1 MKKLITLILSILY
14 LININSSYLYGGSN
28 SIEVLRNN
36 TRGSTLK
43 MRGVVSKL
51 YYGSNNINK
60 TEFSRTS
67 NIGHAFVVNNNNG
80 TIYDSGN
87 GAGGTIIQKYSDC
100 ALHSTNNFFMVT
112 QIGEMRGFNGK
123 LYYSNFAY
131 IMNNNLNMYM
141 VFYFLEQYARLREAN
156 KFDSFDAIISTNNE
170 FILGADYNSV
180 KDMNINRT
188 IVQKIL
194 AEANINPT
202 GENDKYTQSDY
213 IRMLRYVFSYIKNG
227 DLSSSSFSIAEDMPQ
242 FLWLFEGADKETLG
256 ITDKGSGKLTKD
268 DISDLIDE
276 YVGSYEKTDNQRKVN
291 QLMSYYTI
299 IDLNRIED
307 MEKII
312 NSKNNGFSFNLDYNS
327 NNGSRLAM
335 LYHSSSKFIFDVLVS
350 YRNFSLDNEGT
361 ASYSYITA
369 GISLGINYNLFAAA
383 PSSFRVMFITDFDLD
398 KNNDFNYRDINLMI
412 ANTNSLDIDGLILSK
427 IELTSSFSY
436 TKRYLTDGKVNNS
449 SKYVIADTEHNSYL
463 LNLNL
468 NLVKIFRI
476 NNYISNN
483 ISLGLKYVLNLSDN
497 NNNNMF
503 RLNNKSNNTYSMVK
517 STNQYKDLYAIDF
530 NYNITVNKKF
540 NLNLNLTKELN
551 YRNNIAFGVGIRM
564 EM

>member
-14 LININSSYLYGGSN
+14 LFNINHSYLYGKSN

-43 MRGVVSKL
+43 MKGVVSKL
-51 YYGSNNINK
+51 YYGSSNINK
-60 TEFSRTS
+60 TEFSRTNS
-67 NIGHAFVVNNNNG
+67 MGHAFVVNNNNG

-87 GAGGTIIQKYSDC
+87 GTGGTIIQKYSDC

-131 IMNNNLNMYM
+131 IMNDNLNMYM

-156 KFDSFDAIISTNNE
+156 KFDSFYAIISTNNE

-194 AEANINPT
+194 TEANINPT

-227 DLSSSSFSIAEDMPQ
+227 DLSSSSFSVAEDMPQ
-242 FLWLFEGADKETLG
+242 FLWLFEGVDKETLG

-268 DISDLIDE
+268 DIADFIDE
-276 YVGSYEKTDNQRKVN
+276 YVGSYEKMDNQRKVN

-327 NNGSRLAM
+327 NNGSGLAM
-335 LYHSSSKFIFDVLVS
+335 LYHVSSKFIFDALVS
-350 YRNFSLDNEGT
+350 YRNFSLDNKDT
-361 ASYSYITA
+361 TSYSYITA

-383 PSSFRVMFITDFDLD
+383 SSGFRVMFITDFDLD
-398 KNNDFNYRDINLMI
+398 KNNDFSYKDINLTI
-412 ANTNSLDIDGLILSK
+412 VNTNSLDINSLILSK

-436 TKRYLTDGKVNNS
+436 TKRYLNNGKVNNS
-449 SKYVIADTEHNSYL
+449 SKYFIADTEHNSYL

-468 NLVKIFRI
+468 NLVKTFRI
-476 NNYISNN
+476 NSCISNN
-483 ISLGLKYVLNLSDN
+483 ISLGFKYVLNLSND
-497 NNNNMF
+497 NNNMF
-503 RLNNKSNNTYSMVK
+503 RLNNKSNNTCSMVK

-551 YRNNIAFGVGIRM
+551 YRNSIAFGVGIRM